1 MGRAFVPPDTE
12 TTKPPDPM
20 SGGFF
25 SINTVSLKPVSG
37 GPAPGNVP
45 RRPSL

>member
-25 SINTVSLKPVSG
+25 DQHGRLKPVSG